1 MGEIEYLFR
10 EEDFNDDNF
19 SGPQF
24 VAKYRKVTT
33 LESLRE
39 QLVSYS
45 NNIRKQLYEI
55 INRDYQDF
63 INITTKVLFCLFY

>member
-1 MGEIEYLFR
+1 MEESDVQFIFR
-10 EEDFNDDNF
+10 EEDFDDDNF
-19 SGPQF
+19 DGSQF

-39 QLVSYS
+39 QLVVYS
-45 NNIRKQLYEI
+45 NSIRKQLYVI

-63 INITTKVLFCLFY
+63 INISSKVRIL